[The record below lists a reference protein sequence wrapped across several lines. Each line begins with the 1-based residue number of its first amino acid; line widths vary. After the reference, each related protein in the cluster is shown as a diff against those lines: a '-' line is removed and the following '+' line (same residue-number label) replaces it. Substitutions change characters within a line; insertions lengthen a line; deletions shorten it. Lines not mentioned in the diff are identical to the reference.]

1 MISEQRDVKF
11 HAIESGKF
19 RRYFSLKNLSDPF
32 KVLKGISQSKKLM
45 KSLQPDVVFSKG
57 GFVSVPVVI
66 AAKGKTTVICH
77 ESDYTPGLANRIA
90 GRFADTICVTFEDT
104 LEHLGKKR
112 SAAVHTGTPIRREL
126 FSGKRERGLQ
136 FLGFDGKKPI
146 ILIMGGSLGAAAL
159 NDGVRAALPKLTK
172 QFDIVHLCGK
182 GKLDESINCPGY
194 RQYEYIGRELPDLLA
209 ATELVVPLP
218 LGASRGDQILNAEY
232 VRKKGYAAVLPQEE
246 LTPEVLVDRVNE
258 LYASRETYR
267 ANMKADPTLDGTQ
280 EVMTVIMNAIN
291 NKNTH

>member
-1 MISEQRDVKF
+1 MSKCIILTGGGSAGHVTPNIALLPYLRAQGCEIHYIGLAGSIEEKLISEQHDVKF

-112 SAAVHTGTPIRREL
+112 SAAVHTGTPIRRGLRRGAAEQAA
-126 FSGKRERGLQ
+126 RECRAREIQTRHLHLRGLQ
-136 FLGFDGKKPI
+136 QVR
-146 ILIMGGSLGAAAL
+146 SLQADPAAL
-159 NDGVRAALPKLTK
+159 CRYTH
-172 QFDIVHLCGK
+172 IVC
-182 GKLDESINCPGY
+182 NPG
-194 RQYEYIGRELPDLLA
+194 
-209 ATELVVPLP
+209 
-218 LGASRGDQILNAEY
+218 S
-232 VRKKGYAAVLPQEE
+232 
-246 LTPEVLVDRVNE
+246 
-258 LYASRETYR
+258 
-267 ANMKADPTLDGTQ
+267 
-280 EVMTVIMNAIN
+280 
-291 NKNTH
+291 

>member
-1 MISEQRDVKF
+1 MSKCIILTGGGSAGHVTPNIALLPYLRAQGCEIHYIGLAGSIEEKLISEQRDVKF

-136 FLGFDGKKPI
+136 SSVRFDGK
-146 ILIMGGSLGAAAL
+146 
-159 NDGVRAALPKLTK
+159 N
-172 QFDIVHLCGK
+172 
-182 GKLDESINCPGY
+182 
-194 RQYEYIGRELPDLLA
+194 LLY
-209 ATELVVPLP
+209 LLW
-218 LGASRGDQILNAEY
+218 G
-232 VRKKGYAAVLPQEE
+232 
-246 LTPEVLVDRVNE
+246 EVSERL
-258 LYASRETYR
+258 
-267 ANMKADPTLDGTQ
+267 
-280 EVMTVIMNAIN
+280 
-291 NKNTH
+291 H

>member
-1 MISEQRDVKF
+1 
-11 HAIESGKF
+11 
-19 RRYFSLKNLSDPF
+19 
-32 KVLKGISQSKKLM
+32 
-45 KSLQPDVVFSKG
+45 
-57 GFVSVPVVI
+57 
-66 AAKGKTTVICH
+66 
-77 ESDYTPGLANRIA
+77 
-90 GRFADTICVTFEDT
+90 
-104 LEHLGKKR
+104 
-112 SAAVHTGTPIRREL
+112 
-126 FSGKRERGLQ
+126 
-136 FLGFDGKKPI
+136 
-146 ILIMGGSLGAAAL
+146 MGGSLGAAAL

-209 ATELVVPLP
+209 ATELVVSRAGANAVFEFLALGIPALLVPLP
-218 LGASRGDQILNAEY
+218 PGASRGDQILNAEY

-291 NKNTH
+291 KKNTH

>member
-1 MISEQRDVKF
+1 
-11 HAIESGKF
+11 
-19 RRYFSLKNLSDPF
+19 
-32 KVLKGISQSKKLM
+32 M

-136 FLGFDGKKPI
+136 FLGFDGKTYYTYY
-146 ILIMGGSLGAAAL
+146 GGKSRSGCIERRSSGSAA
-159 NDGVRAALPKLTK
+159 
-172 QFDIVHLCGK
+172 
-182 GKLDESINCPGY
+182 
-194 RQYEYIGRELPDLLA
+194 
-209 ATELVVPLP
+209 
-218 LGASRGDQILNAEY
+218 
-232 VRKKGYAAVLPQEE
+232 
-246 LTPEVLVDRVNE
+246 
-258 LYASRETYR
+258 ETY
-267 ANMKADPTLDGTQ
+267 KAIRCCSSLREGQ
-280 EVMTVIMNAIN
+280 AG
-291 NKNTH
+291 

>member
-1 MISEQRDVKF
+1 
-11 HAIESGKF
+11 
-19 RRYFSLKNLSDPF
+19 
-32 KVLKGISQSKKLM
+32 M

-146 ILIMGGSLGAAAL
+146 ILIMG
-159 NDGVRAALPKLTK
+159 
-172 QFDIVHLCGK
+172 
-182 GKLDESINCPGY
+182 
-194 RQYEYIGRELPDLLA
+194 
-209 ATELVVPLP
+209 
-218 LGASRGDQILNAEY
+218 
-232 VRKKGYAAVLPQEE
+232 
-246 LTPEVLVDRVNE
+246 EVSERL
-258 LYASRETYR
+258 
-267 ANMKADPTLDGTQ
+267 
-280 EVMTVIMNAIN
+280 
-291 NKNTH
+291 H

>member
-1 MISEQRDVKF
+1 MSKCIILTGGGSAGHVTPNIALLPYLRAQGCEIHYIGLAGSIEEKLISEQHDVKF

-146 ILIMGGSLGAAAL
+146 ILIMGG
-159 NDGVRAALPKLTK
+159 K
-172 QFDIVHLCGK
+172 
-182 GKLDESINCPGY
+182 
-194 RQYEYIGRELPDLLA
+194 
-209 ATELVVPLP
+209 
-218 LGASRGDQILNAEY
+218 SRSGCIERRSSGSTA
-232 VRKKGYAAVLPQEE
+232 
-246 LTPEVLVDRVNE
+246 
-258 LYASRETYR
+258 ETY
-267 ANMKADPTLDGTQ
+267 KAIRYCSSLREGQ
-280 EVMTVIMNAIN
+280 AG
-291 NKNTH
+291 